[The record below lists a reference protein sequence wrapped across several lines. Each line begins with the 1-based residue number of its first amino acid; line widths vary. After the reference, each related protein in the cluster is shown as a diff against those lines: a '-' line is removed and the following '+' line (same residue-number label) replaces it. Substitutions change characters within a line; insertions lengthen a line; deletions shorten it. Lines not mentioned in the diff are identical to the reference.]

1 MEGVGVSSTCRSN
14 LSIALGLQLLGGFD
28 NEEAKE
34 AGGVWSAE
42 STFNELEDL
51 EWLEH
56 ILATETVEVEVLEP
70 CSLTK
75 AKRCPDWPL
84 WEKAIS
90 EELATLKTAGT

>member
-1 MEGVGVSSTCRSN
+1 MAWHLVRFAGKEAIHWGRLVSSPPSTP
-14 LSIALGLQLLGGFD
+14 
-28 NEEAKE
+28 EE
-34 AGGVWSAE
+34 S
-42 STFNELEDL
+42 
-51 EWLEH
+51 
-56 ILATETVEVEVLEP
+56 VEVEVLEP